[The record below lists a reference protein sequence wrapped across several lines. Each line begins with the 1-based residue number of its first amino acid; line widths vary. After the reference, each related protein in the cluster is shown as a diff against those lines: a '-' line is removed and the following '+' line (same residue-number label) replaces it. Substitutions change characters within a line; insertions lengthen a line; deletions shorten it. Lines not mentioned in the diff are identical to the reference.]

1 MPRPKGL
8 GPICMLEVPYRG
20 SYSTNFR
27 IWDKSLVHLARLIPE
42 HPNFESPTLFPRCPK
57 NVIPKRGADAISNV
71 IIFVMMAEMILF
83 QPKPHPPFHLEVM
96 DRVMDRVVANVAKSK
111 PSGEGRRE
119 PAKANGKERPK

>member
-1 MPRPKGL
+1 
-8 GPICMLEVPYRG
+8 MLEVPYRG

-83 QPKPHPPFHLEVM
+83 QPKPHPPFHPEVM
-96 DRVMDRVVANVAKSK
+96 DRVIDRDAANVAQSKS
-111 PSGEGRRE
+111 SGDSRRA
-119 PAKANGKERPK
+119 PAQANDKDNQK